1 MRGFFNRLNK
11 MIISI
16 SKRFYAWVKT
26 EIEYY
31 KHRYHFKFFKFKD
44 ICQLNFKIYSS
55 IFSIPAVL
63 RSYNY
68 ITKHALL
75 GLKLYR
81 EEVEERNNTIKGL
94 LEDLVQAKLGDG
106 EYTKEQEREVYREVY
121 LQSSIAEITKDG
133 LKVFELPSE
142 YMTRKEQN
150 DWFDDHYEHHRDA
163 LCHCYDSIEEQI
175 DYELNNGPL
184 KKGGWYEEKK
194 Y

>member
-1 MRGFFNRLNK
+1 
-11 MIISI
+11 MITSI
-16 SKRFYAWVKT
+16 PKRFYTWIKS
-26 EIEYY
+26 EIENY
-31 KHRYHFKFFKFKD
+31 KLTQNYLEYKYFRICDSLKKIKF
-44 ICQLNFKIYSS
+44 NFKTYSS
-55 IFSIPAVL
+55 IFAIPAVL
-63 RSYNY
+63 RSYNF
-68 ITKHALL
+68 ITNHALL

-81 EEVEERNNTIKGL
+81 EEVEERNTTIEGL

-121 LQSSIAEITKDG
+121 LQDSIREITKDG

-150 DWFDDHYEHHRDA
+150 DWFDDHYEHHREA
-163 LCHCYDSIEEQI
+163 MCHCYDSIEEQI